1 MAPFL
6 LLRNVS
12 KSFPVQNNLSNL
24 FSKVKSNKKVI
35 DDVSLEVNK
44 GEVLV
49 LAGESGSGKTT
60 LAKLIM
66 GALTPDHGAIY
77 FEGEDIQILKKRK
90 NYYSL
95 VQMIHQDPYSSLNP
109 HMKIRDIVMEPL
121 KIHGKGLNRSEKEE
135 KVRTALSRVR
145 LEPVDE
151 ILDKYPT
158 LLSGGQRQRVS
169 IARSIVKDPKLI
181 IADEPVSML
190 DISVRAEI
198 LSLINDLRKSLNISI
213 IYITHDLA
221 TSRFIG
227 DRIGIMYAGN
237 IIEYGDIDEVLQNPL
252 HPYTLML
259 LDAVSYNLTQSKFY
273 KGYLEP
279 NVTSFPSRGCKFYNR
294 CKVSTQECT
303 QDIKQFHINKKH
315 SVSCFYYKNVA

>member
-1 MAPFL
+1 MPPFL

-12 KSFPVQNNLSNL
+12 KSFPVQKNLSNL

-35 DDVSLEVNK
+35 DDVSLEVEQ

-66 GALTPDHGAIY
+66 GALTPDYGSIY
-77 FEGEDIQILKKRK
+77 FEGEDVQILKKRK
-90 NYYSL
+90 KYYSL

-121 KIHGKGLNRSEKEE
+121 RIHGKSLNRNEKEE
-135 KVRTALSRVR
+135 KVRIALSRVR

-151 ILDKYPT
+151 ILNKYPT
-158 LLSGGQRQRVS
+158 LLSGGQRQRVA
-169 IARSIVKDPKLI
+169 IARSIVKNPRLI

-198 LSLINDLRKSLNISI
+198 LSLLNDLRKSLNISI

-221 TSRFIG
+221 TSRFMG
-227 DRIGIMYAGN
+227 DKIGIMYAGN

-252 HPYTLML
+252 HPYTIML
-259 LDAVSYNLTQSKFY
+259 LDAVTNNLTQSKFY
-273 KGYLEP
+273 KGYLDS
-279 NVTSFPSRGCKFYNR
+279 NLTDLPSRGCKFYNR
-294 CKVSTQECT
+294 CKVFTQECA
-303 QDIKQFHINKKH
+303 QDIKKIDINKKH
-315 SVSCFYYKNVA
+315 SVSCFYYKNLT